1 MAGVRLLPRILRR
14 GPARDGH
21 VAMFHHGR
29 CGSSVLGDLLDQHS
43 RIRWDGEVFN
53 FKRSFWTERASDADR
68 ADPLGVLRR
77 RLAKARKP
85 IYGFECKLYHARLIG
100 IPLEELVPKLEAM
113 GFTRFVVLDRRNTLR
128 KVVSSLVASRR
139 GTARLPAGAEPP
151 RTRVRVP
158 VDAVPIDA
166 TRAPLVELLRGYQDG
181 LRRLATIL
189 AGRPTL
195 RLRYEDDL
203 AADPLAGYRRVCSF
217 LGVPAQTPEVRLGRT
232 TPWPWRE
239 VVENPDEV
247 AAALAGTEFA
257 WMAAED

>member
-29 CGSSVLGDLLDQHS
+29 CGSSVLGDLLDQHA

-53 FKRSFWTERASDADR
+53 FKRSFWVERASDADR

-77 RLAKARKP
+77 RLARARKP

-100 IPLEELVPKLEAM
+100 IPLEELVPKLEAL

-128 KVVSSLVASRR
+128 KVVSSLVATRR
-139 GTARLPAGAEPP
+139 GTARLPAGVEPP

-166 TRAPLVELLRGYQDG
+166 TCAPLVELLRGYQDG
-181 LRRLATIL
+181 LQRLETIL

-203 AADPLAGYRRVCSF
+203 AADPVAGYRRVCAF
-217 LGVPAQTPEVRLGRT
+217 LGVAPETPAVRLGRT

-239 VVENPDEV
+239 VVENPAEV
-247 AAALAGTEFA
+247 VAALAGTEFA